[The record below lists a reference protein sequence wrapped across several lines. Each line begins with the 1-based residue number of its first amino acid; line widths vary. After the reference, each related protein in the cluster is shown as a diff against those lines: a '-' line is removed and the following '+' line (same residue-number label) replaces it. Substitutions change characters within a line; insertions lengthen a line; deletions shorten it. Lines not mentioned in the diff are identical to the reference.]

1 MYVEF
6 RIPREHYLAGPAL
19 LTIRRTI
26 VKWADL
32 YQIPYTEKTVKY
44 THRLCFDQD
53 KHYDFFALTF
63 PQTHESLHFRIISDL
78 NNKI

>member
-19 LTIRRTI
+19 LSIRHSI
-26 VKWADL
+26 VEWASQ
-32 YQIPYTEKTVKY
+32 YQVPYTEKTIKY
-44 THRLCFDQD
+44 THRLCFDKD
-53 KHYDFFALTF
+53 ELYDFFALTF
-63 PQTHESLHFRIISDL
+63 PQGRFLQYRIISDL